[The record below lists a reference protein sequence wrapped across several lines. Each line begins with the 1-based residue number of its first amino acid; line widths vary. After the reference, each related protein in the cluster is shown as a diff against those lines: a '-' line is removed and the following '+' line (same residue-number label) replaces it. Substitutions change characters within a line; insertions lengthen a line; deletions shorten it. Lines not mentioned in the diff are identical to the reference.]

1 MVAIIIGII
10 LVVLILAI
18 VGIYNS
24 LVQAKL
30 RVDNAWAQIDT
41 QLKRRFDLI
50 PNLVETVKGYAKH
63 ESETL
68 EKVIAARNSYSSA
81 TTEQGKAEADN
92 MLSNSLKSI
101 FALAESYPELKA
113 NENFLDLQANLKD
126 SEDKITFSRQFYND
140 TVLTYQNNGVDYV
153 IYKDDDNVHYIAK
166 YNYENEELN
175 TYLSDEEISFGEQVL
190 NEVIDEVGSK

>member
-101 FALAESYPELKA
+101 FALVESYPELKA
-113 NENFLDLQANLKD
+113 NESFNSLQTEL
-126 SEDKITFSRQFYND
+126 SETEDKIAYSRQFFND
-140 TVLTYQNNGVDYV
+140 AVQ
-153 IYKDDDNVHYIAK
+153 K
-166 YNYENEELN
+166 YNTQILVFPKNIIAGMFGFKERAFFEATGAERENVKVQ
-175 TYLSDEEISFGEQVL
+175 F
-190 NEVIDEVGSK
+190 